1 MQIAIV
7 VYPGFTSLDIIG
19 PYEVLRGIPG
29 AEIRFVWSRTGPIVA
44 DSGVLMIGATHTFEE
59 TPRPDVVLIGGS
71 GASTATTAKN
81 EELLEWLRSAH
92 ATSQWT
98 VSVCTGSIILASAGL
113 LEGKAATTHWMAMP
127 LLEGLGAK
135 PVADERV
142 VRSGKIVT
150 GAGVSAGIDVAL
162 WLVGGIAGDDAA
174 RAAQL
179 MIEYDPQPPYDSG
192 SVQKADAA
200 TKRALST
207 YLAREGS
214 TAAANEPGA
223 LARELGGSAQLAW
236 RTAVVK
242 ARRRRSGLFSKA
254 RPDSPHLT

>member
-7 VYPGFTSLDIIG
+7 LYPGFTALDIVG
-19 PYEVLRGIPG
+19 PYEVLRVIPD
-29 AEIRFVWSRTGPIVA
+29 AEIRFVWSETGPVMS
-44 DSGVLMIGATHTFEE
+44 DSGVLMMGATHSFEE
-59 TPRPDVVLIGGS
+59 TPRPDMILVGGS
-71 GASTATTAKN
+71 GSTTAITARN
-81 EELLEWLRSAH
+81 EELLAWLRGAH
-92 ATSQWT
+92 EAAAWT
-98 VSVCTGSIILASAGL
+98 VSVCTGSIILGSAGL
-113 LEGKAATTHWMAMP
+113 LEGRPATTHWMAMP
-127 LLEGLGAK
+127 LLEGLGAL

-162 WLVGGIAGDDAA
+162 WVVGQVSGDETA

-200 TKRALST
+200 TKRAVGT
-207 YLAREGS
+207 YMAREAS
-214 TAAANEPGA
+214 TAIASEPGM

-236 RTAVVK
+236 RTALAK
-242 ARRRRSGLFSKA
+242 ARRRRFGVFG
-254 RPDSPHLT
+254 RGRRTV